1 MSVIG
6 NKRIWSFVLCGLCVA
21 TSYAS
26 VTFKDIFYNDN
37 WFLGASI
44 GAAWPSLENHTTV
57 ANGSPQPKPYDYD
70 YYTVKHSSA
79 TKDWSFYLGYRWL
92 RDQAKW
98 IPQYR
103 VALRYQS
110 LSTFRVSGTIEQYS
124 LPDFVNYTYHANV
137 YSNALTLFGKLDIY
151 DFHSFEPYVSFG
163 FGQANNQ
170 FSTYAEKPYPDIIA
184 RDNPAFH
191 NRRSTNFTYDVG
203 AGLDYIINKKVS
215 VSLGYEYT
223 NLGGIRSS
231 AGTGPNWYGTALSL
245 GNLSSNALLFT
256 VFYQLPLG

>member
-1 MSVIG
+1 MSITER
-6 NKRIWSFVLCGLCVA
+6 KRIWTFVLCSLCVS
-21 TSYAS
+21 TSFAS

-44 GAAWPSLENHTTV
+44 GALWPSLENHTRV
-57 ANGSPQPKPYDYD
+57 ANGNPQPYPIDYD
-70 YYTVKHSSA
+70 YYTIKH
-79 TKDWSFYLGYRWL
+79 TNTVRDWSFYLGYRWL
-92 RDQAKW
+92 RDAKW
-98 IPQYR
+98 APQYR

-110 LSTFRVSGTIEQYS
+110 FSTIKASGTIEQYS
-124 LPDFVNYTYHANV
+124 LPDFVNYNYRAHV
-137 YSNALTLFGKLDIY
+137 YSNALSLFGKLDIY
-151 DFHSFEPYVSFG
+151 NFHSFEPYVNFG

-170 FSTYAEKPYPDIIA
+170 FSGYQETPYSGIDA
-184 RDNPAFH
+184 RLNPAFH
-191 NRRSTNFTYDVG
+191 NRRGTSFTYNVG

-223 NLGGIRSS
+223 NWGTVRSS